1 MGNRNTRGVGPEGAE
16 AHKRALKPVTLG
28 ESGQKGQRPTRER
41 SNQCFSV
48 SGRPRRKGPGNESR
62 DRAGGVKTEERD
74 MPDSVDEVA
83 FQRLSQIP
91 TG

>member
-48 SGRPRRKGPGNESR
+48 SGRPRRF
-62 DRAGGVKTEERD
+62 
-74 MPDSVDEVA
+74 VA
-83 FQRLSQIP
+83 PSQLIVQL
-91 TG
+91 TWASLK